1 MREYF
6 KSSPNCVGLS
16 VPGRTKLKQLWK
28 EQREL
33 VERSASAH
41 AKCDRCSDLSELAKK
56 CIGKMGTTAG
66 KVLLSEQHKYL
77 EQQHETF
84 SETERKQLDMAGLTA
99 IRFPDLIWT
108 IIVDAATQRNFGAP
122 VPD

>member
-1 MREYF
+1 MR
-6 KSSPNCVGLS
+6 PMLRPVGVS
-16 VPGRTKLKQLWK
+16 QEVHDKEDGNDGR
-28 EQREL
+28 E
-33 VERSASAH
+33 V
-41 AKCDRCSDLSELAKK
+41 
-56 CIGKMGTTAG
+56 
-66 KVLLSEQHKYL
+66 LSEQHTYL
-77 EQQHETF
+77 EQQHESF